1 MNTDGGK
8 LYMKL
13 YLSTRKTLTTKLLIS
28 SKAKFSYKV
37 YLHPSSN
44 KKITN
49 FENRLDPYCRGP
61 QR

>member
-49 FENRLDPYCRGP
+49 F
-61 QR
+61 